1 MLRDWSPG
9 PKSKDLEI
17 AEQNLGFLFEDLP
30 QGYRAVVDRNRIKF
44 KWHNRKSTSG
54 VSDYDRKTIE
64 LSLMEFSRFKYDA
77 TAPGHDQRWCIA
89 TLKEEIIHFVAMQT
103 GFDASAAWI
112 AAAVLDMEKPS
123 KLRKK
128 LFRKQREYDSAED
141 EIKCGIEDYKKKER
155 AGEWLVDVLLV
166 RDYLTARG
174 KSEEKIEQKMTKA
187 FPESYPLARA
197 FQKATLSDGCG

>member
-1 MLRDWSPG
+1 MLRDWSPE

-17 AEQNLGFLFEDLP
+17 AEQNLRFLLADLP
-30 QGYRAVVDRNRIKF
+30 QGYRAAIHRTRIKF
-44 KWHNRKSTSG
+44 KWHNRKNTSG

-64 LSLMEFSRFKYDA
+64 LSLTEFRRFRHDSA
-77 TAPGHDQRWCIA
+77 VPSQDQRWCIA
-89 TLKEEIIHFVAMQT
+89 TLKEEIIHFAAMHT

-112 AAAVLDMEKPS
+112 AAATLDMKKPP
-123 KLRKK
+123 KLRKR
-128 LFRKQREYDSAED
+128 LFRRQREYDSAED

-166 RDYLTARG
+166 RDYLSARG
-174 KSEEKIEQKMTKA
+174 KSEEKIEQEMTKA

-197 FQKATLSDGCG
+197 FQKATLTDG